1 MRQRLKFVIFVLKRR
16 LKLGFAISRGAGFS
30 GIYGFSELDRNWME
44 LDKQSA
50 EHQATILLVDDESI
64 NLSIFGQF
72 LTPHYQ
78 VLVATNGERALQLA
92 GGRPKPDL
100 ILLDV
105 MMPGMDGYQ
114 VIGHLKADP
123 NTLDIPVIF
132 VTALNSNLEEERG
145 LLLGAVDYI
154 YKPCHLSILLAR
166 IKIQLELKN
175 ARDWLKD
182 QNVYL
187 ETEVQRRYL
196 ENQAVHLQLL
206 QSEKLAAIGQLAA
219 GIAHEINNPIGFVNS
234 NLNTLSGY
242 LRDIFCVL
250 DAWGAALNENPI
262 SIETQQNLRE
272 LKQAKLLDYLRGD
285 IPELIAESR
294 EGLSRVRDIIQDLKD
309 FAHVDKNDWELG
321 DLHKGLDSTLNIISN
336 ELKYH
341 CTVHKE
347 YGEIPQISCI
357 LSQLNQV
364 FMNLL
369 INAAHAIET
378 KGDIHIRTGCT
389 EQEVWVEISDN
400 GKGIAPENLSRLF
413 EPFFTTKPVGKGTGL
428 GLSISQNI
436 VRKHGGR
443 IEVTSELGQGSRFR
457 VWLPIQPS
465 KSRGPE

>member
-1 MRQRLKFVIFVLKRR
+1 
-16 LKLGFAISRGAGFS
+16 
-30 GIYGFSELDRNWME
+30 ME
-44 LDKQSA
+44 PDKQSA
-50 EHQATILLVDDESI
+50 DRQATILLVDDESI

-72 LTPHYQ
+72 LAPYYQ
-78 VLVATNGERALQLA
+78 VLVATDGPRALQLA
-92 GGRPKPDL
+92 GGTPKPDV

-114 VIGHLKADP
+114 VIGQLKADP
-123 NTLDIPVIF
+123 DTRDIPVIF
-132 VTALNSNLEEERG
+132 VTALSSDVEEERG

-166 IKIQLELKN
+166 IKTQLELKN

-182 QNVYL
+182 QNAYL
-187 ETEVQRRYL
+187 ETEVQRRHQ
-196 ENQAVHLQLL
+196 ENQVVHLQLL

-219 GIAHEINNPIGFVNS
+219 GIAHEINNPIGFVSS
-234 NLNTLSGY
+234 NLNTLNGY
-242 LRDIFCVL
+242 LHDVFSVM
-250 DAWGAALNENPI
+250 DACDAALNENPL
-262 SIETQQNLRE
+262 SAETLQDLRE
-272 LKQAKLLDYLRGD
+272 LKTSKQLDYLRGD

-309 FAHVDKNDWELG
+309 FAHTDKNEWELG
-321 DLHKGLDSTLNIISN
+321 DLHKGLDSTLNIIGN
-336 ELKYH
+336 ELKYR
-341 CTVHKE
+341 CTVHKQ
-347 YGEIPQISCI
+347 YGEIPQIYC
-357 LSQLNQV
+357 LPSQLNQV

-389 EQEVWVEISDN
+389 GQEVWVEIGDN
-400 GKGIAPENLSRLF
+400 GKGIAPENLTRLF

-443 IEVTSELGQGSRFR
+443 IDVSSEPGQGSRFR
-457 VWLPIQPS
+457 VWLPIRP
-465 KSRGPE
+465 PELGRSA